1 LGLDQEFEAP
11 SWDEIYNMLLNLADK
26 IRRDGFNPDII
37 VGVSR
42 GGWPPARIMSDLL
55 DNQELANVRVEFYVD
70 IAKTMRKPVITQSLS
85 VPVEGKRVLVMDDV
99 ADTGMSLRLVKSHV
113 EERGAREIKTAT
125 IYYKPWSVIKPEY
138 YERETRKWVIF
149 PWERK
154 ETVRKVLQRCRRE
167 GIPIE
172 EAKRKLVEG
181 GLDPNLVER
190 FINDVLNE
198 GKPPHGGEDSQ

>member
-70 IAKTMRKPVITQSLS
+70 IAKTMREPVITQSLS
-85 VPVEGKRVLVMDDV
+85 VSVEGKRVLVMDDV

-172 EAKRKLVEG
+172 EARRKLVEG